1 MPAPRVPVTIKILD
15 KTLQVGC
22 SPEERDDLLDAAE
35 MVNSLLRGS
44 ASNNGAEQ
52 ERMVMLCAL
61 NLANDLIA
69 LQRKNPVEKGAISS
83 DLMDRAE
90 KALQASVNPVLS
102 V

>member
-69 LQRKNPVEKGAISS
+69 LQRKTPVEKGAISS

>member
-22 SPEERDDLLDAAE
+22 SPEERDNLLDAAE

-69 LQRKNPVEKGAISS
+69 LQRKKPVEKGAISS

>member
-1 MPAPRVPVTIKILD
+1 MSAPRVPVTIKILD

-22 SPEERDDLLDAAE
+22 RPEERDNLLDAAE
-35 MVNSLLRGS
+35 MVNSLLHGS
-44 ASNNGAEQ
+44 ASNNGADQ

-69 LQRKNPVEKGAISS
+69 LQRQTPVETGAISS